1 MSSPTPSAP
10 EPLDQH
16 RQGDFLQVP
25 HEERTATARPRPRPR
40 STSVCVQ
47 SLWKDFILRAA
58 RLNAFEL
65 AGFIL
70 RRLRA
75 LLVVIRVASSATVMP
90 KAVATA
96 SGEVRIFAAFRTI
109 SIARVR
115 EGRARRPNLTAI
127 FANIGAVTLAIA
139 PAATPNAGAALMTG

>member
-10 EPLDQH
+10 VPLDQH

-25 HEERTATARPRPRPR
+25 HDEREATARPRPRPR

-75 LLVVIRVASSATVMP
+75 LLAVIREASSATVMP

-96 SGEVRIFAAFRTI
+96 SGDVRIFAAFRII

-115 EGRARRPNLTAI
+115 DGLALRPSLTAI
-127 FANIGAVTLAIA
+127 FAKIGAVTRAIA